1 MNFWTE
7 NGRTDSTHSKTRKCQ
22 KKGNRSKHCFWHY
35 FQLKLHLW
43 GPHTLG
49 EFLRKEKTWRNYFIL
64 DGGGIPNKW
73 HALFQ
78 YIKIPSGTDFRRSF
92 SPSSFQNYSIL
103 KGKSDFPKFRKKTPQ
118 KYYELDEPVYFLH
131 SYCTS
136 ELYHFFT
143 QSKSISVLID
153 GGSTIFIGYSV
164 AILDL
169 NTCSFQRKIDCQHN
183 YMFMWTTPSILHA
196 NDTF

>member
-7 NGRTDSTHSKTRKCQ
+7 NGRTDSTHSKNRKCQ

-92 SPSSFQNYSIL
+92 SLSSSQNYSIL
-103 KGKSDFPKFRKKTPQ
+103 KIKPDFPKFIKKAP
-118 KYYELDEPVYFLH
+118 EILWIRWNRIFPAFL
-131 SYCTS
+131 
-136 ELYHFFT
+136 LYLRSSSFFYT
-143 QSKSISVLID
+143 KSINVLID
-153 GGSTIFIGYSV
+153 GDSTIFCRVFCGNSR
-164 AILDL
+164 
-169 NTCSFQRKIDCQHN
+169 F
-183 YMFMWTTPSILHA
+183 
-196 NDTF
+196 

>member
-78 YIKIPSGTDFRRSF
+78 YIKIPSGSDFRRSF
-92 SPSSFQNYSIL
+92 SLSWFQNYNIL
-103 KGKSDFPKFRKKTPQ
+103 KGKSDFPKFRKKT
-118 KYYELDEPVYFLH
+118 LIN
-131 SYCTS
+131 
-136 ELYHFFT
+136 
-143 QSKSISVLID
+143 SI
-153 GGSTIFIGYSV
+153 
-164 AILDL
+164 
-169 NTCSFQRKIDCQHN
+169 N
-183 YMFMWTTPSILHA
+183 YMNQYISCILIVPQSFIIFLYCL
-196 NDTF
+196 NQ